1 MASPILPG
9 TGLGSGLD
17 TGAIVKAL
25 VAADKSAKQGQI
37 DRANANNS
45 ASISGIGT
53 LQSLLSTFQTTLGV
67 AGLGGSVNPSFT
79 GFAATSS
86 DSKFVD
92 VTTTNDAVAG
102 KYKIE
107 VTNLATSS
115 KVASQAFAGGT
126 SSAIPSGTLTIT
138 QNGINYP
145 LTIGAN
151 ATLQSVR
158 DAINS
163 DSKMSTSGLSANIV
177 TDSFGSRLVVGSSKS
192 GAGSDISVSGIA
204 GLEIDGSQVMP
215 NGSPGAPVSATSSG
229 SIGDLAKDASFS
241 VDGMPLTSKTNMV
254 TQAVSGLKI
263 NLVAPTNVAN
273 GGPIT
278 VTVATNTEGLKTSI
292 QKFVDAYNAVA
303 NGITTL
309 TKPSLDDYGKLTVP
323 AQLTGDPLPR
333 SILAAIRE
341 PLSQVG
347 AGDKLTVLAQLGI
360 TTNQKTGALDFDD
373 KKFTVAM
380 NDKKLSGEVQTL
392 FSGDGTKLG
401 LLDRMNEAI
410 KPFTQG
416 VGTTEGILTTRTKN
430 LDITK
435 KKLSDQQDALDR
447 RVATLTAVLTKKY
460 NDMDTLVG
468 KLKATASNI
477 TSMFDALN
485 AQKKG

>member
-25 VAADKSAKQGQI
+25 VAADKAAKQGQI
-37 DRANANNS
+37 DRATTTNS

-53 LQSLLSTFQTTLGV
+53 LQSLLSTFQSTLSV
-67 AGLGGSVNPSFT
+67 AGLGSSVNPAFA

-86 DSKFVD
+86 DSKTVD
-92 VTTTNDAVAG
+92 ATADNYAVAG
-102 KYKIE
+102 KYS
-107 VTNLATSS
+107 VTVKNLATSS
-115 KVASQAFAGGT
+115 KVASAAFSGGNT
-126 SSAIPSGTLTIT
+126 SAIPSGTLNIT

-145 LTIGAN
+145 LTVGAN

-158 DAINS
+158 DSINA
-163 DSKMSTSGLSANIV
+163 DSKMNMAGLSANIV
-177 TDSFGSRLVVGSSKS
+177 TDSFGSRLVIGSEKT
-192 GAGSDISVSGIA
+192 GAGTDISVSGIA
-204 GLEIDGSQVMP
+204 GLEIDGTQSMSSDTNP
-215 NGSPGAPVSATSSG
+215 ASAASSG
-229 SIGDLAKDASFS
+229 NIGGLAKDAVFS
-241 VDGMPLTSKTNMV
+241 VDGMQLTSKTNTV
-254 TQAVSGLKI
+254 TQAISGLKL
-263 NLVAPTNVAN
+263 NLVAPTTT
-273 GGPIT
+273 PIT

-309 TKPSLDDYGKLTVP
+309 TKPSLDDSGNPTIP
-323 AQLTGDPLPR
+323 AQLTGDSLPR
-333 SILAAIRE
+333 SILAAIRA
-341 PLSQVG
+341 PLSETG

-373 KKFTVAM
+373 KKFTAAM
-380 NDKKLSGEVQTL
+380 TDKKLGGEVQKL
-392 FSGDGTKLG
+392 FTGDGTNPG
-401 LLDRMNEAI
+401 LLERMTNAI

-416 VGTTEGILTTRTKN
+416 VGSMTEGILTTRTKT

-477 TSMFDALN
+477 TSMFEALT
-485 AQKKG
+485 AQQKG

>member
-25 VAADKSAKQGQI
+25 VAADKAAKQGQI
-37 DRANANNS
+37 DRATTNNS

-53 LQSLLSTFQTTLGV
+53 LQSLLSTFQSTLSV
-67 AGLGGSVNPSFT
+67 TGLGSSVNPSFA
-79 GFAATSS
+79 GFAATST
-86 DSKFVD
+86 DSKIVD
-92 VTTTNDAVAG
+92 ATADNYAVAG
-102 KYKIE
+102 KYTVE
-107 VTNLATSS
+107 VTDLATSS
-115 KVASQAFAGGT
+115 KVASKAFAGGNT
-126 SSAIPSGTLTIT
+126 SAIPSGTLNIT

-158 DAINS
+158 DSINA
-163 DSKMSTSGLSANIV
+163 DSKMAMSGISANIV
-177 TDSFGSRLVVGSSKS
+177 TDSFGSRLVIGSDKT

-204 GLEIDGSQVMP
+204 GLEVDGTQPMGTGAAASGNIGGVARDAVFSIDGMQ
-215 NGSPGAPVSATSSG
+215 
-229 SIGDLAKDASFS
+229 
-241 VDGMPLTSKTNMV
+241 LTSKTNTV
-254 TQAVSGLKI
+254 TQAVSGLKL
-263 NLVAPTNVAN
+263 NLLAKTDK
-273 GGPIT
+273 PIT
-278 VTVATNTEGLKTSI
+278 ITVATNTEGLKTSI

-303 NGITTL
+303 NGISTL
-309 TKPSLDDYGKLTVP
+309 TKPSLDDNGKLTVP
-323 AQLTGDPLPR
+323 AQLTGDALPR

-380 NDKKLSGEVQTL
+380 TDKKLGGEVQKL
-392 FSGDGTKLG
+392 FSGDGTNPG
-401 LLDRMNEAI
+401 LLDRMTSAI

-416 VGTTEGILTTRTKN
+416 VGSMTEGILTTRTKT

-477 TSMFDALN
+477 TSMFEALN

>member
-25 VAADKSAKQGQI
+25 VAADKAAKQGQI
-37 DRANANNS
+37 DRATTNNS

-53 LQSLLSTFQTTLGV
+53 LQSLLSTFQSTLSV
-67 AGLGGSVNPSFT
+67 TGLGSSVNPSFA
-79 GFAATSS
+79 GFAATST
-86 DSKFVD
+86 DSKIVD
-92 VTTTNDAVAG
+92 ATADNYAVAG
-102 KYKIE
+102 KYTVE
-107 VTNLATSS
+107 VTDLATSS
-115 KVASQAFAGGT
+115 KVASKAFAGGNT
-126 SSAIPSGTLTIT
+126 SAIPSGTLNIT

-158 DAINS
+158 DSINA
-163 DSKMSTSGLSANIV
+163 DSKMAMSGISANIV
-177 TDSFGSRLVVGSSKS
+177 TDSFGSRLVIGSDKT

-204 GLEIDGSQVMP
+204 GLEVDGTQPMGTGAAASGNIGGVARDAVFSIDGMQ
-215 NGSPGAPVSATSSG
+215 
-229 SIGDLAKDASFS
+229 
-241 VDGMPLTSKTNMV
+241 LTSKTNTV
-254 TQAVSGLKI
+254 TQAVSGLKL
-263 NLVAPTNVAN
+263 NLLAKTDK
-273 GGPIT
+273 PIT
-278 VTVATNTEGLKTSI
+278 ITVATNTEGLKTSI

-303 NGITTL
+303 NGISTL
-309 TKPSLDDYGKLTVP
+309 TKPSLDDNGKLTVP
-323 AQLTGDPLPR
+323 AQLTGDALPR

-380 NDKKLSGEVQTL
+380 TDKKLGGEVQKL
-392 FSGDGTKLG
+392 FSGDGTNPG
-401 LLDRMNEAI
+401 LLDRMTSAI

-416 VGTTEGILTTRTKN
+416 VGSMTEGILTTRTKA

-477 TSMFDALN
+477 TSMFEALN